1 LTISVPSLAILV
13 LAVLVLSRGQTDRQT
28 HRITH
33 RRGSSLY
40 SSPYTTLK
48 LERHE
53 SRRRIRNDTYSA
65 VFLNV
70 QTVVLRDEL
79 VLRDIGVEHARCGLW
94 TRRSRADVRHPVDY
108 CQHCRSPSPLSR
120 RHIATKRSPIAA
132 RRSLVGLRNHSDSLP
147 FLLTLC
153 LFAPFNHAPGCIH

>member
-1 LTISVPSLAILV
+1 MTISVPSLAILI

-79 VLRDIGVEHARCGLW
+79 VLRDIGVQHARCGLW

-108 CQHCRSPSPLSR
+108 TASTAGLRHRSVVAISPLKGR
-120 RHIATKRSPIAA
+120 QLLLAAAWWVYVITLIAYRS
-132 RRSLVGLRNHSDSLP
+132 
-147 FLLTLC
+147 F
-153 LFAPFNHAPGCIH
+153 